1 MSKLEILPINFDD
14 VKDCPGDYIG
24 CEICIYGEDC
34 LRMRLNKLIMA
45 NREEFKMVKEIR
57 EFPDI
62 KNTENNKED
71 SDMNAENKN
80 TEVKKTEAIDP
91 FMVEDDQSKTEKS
104 KAWEEIFLR
113 CPEFADFIIVFYK
126 EYGEEGLNDLIIMYN
141 PKEKKFELGSKTP
154 APSSEDKKEEE

>member
-1 MSKLEILPINFDD
+1 MEILPINFDD

-24 CEICIYGEDC
+24 CEICRYAEEC
-34 LRMRLNKLIMA
+34 LQMRLNKI
-45 NREEFKMVKEIR
+45 NNV
-57 EFPDI
+57 I
-62 KNTENNKED
+62 KNDEED
-71 SDMNAENKN
+71 SNMNTENKN
-80 TEVKKTEAIDP
+80 TEVKKTEGIDP

-113 CPEFADFIIVFYK
+113 CPEFADFIIDFYK
-126 EYGEEGLNDLIIMYN
+126 AYGEEGLNDLIIMYN